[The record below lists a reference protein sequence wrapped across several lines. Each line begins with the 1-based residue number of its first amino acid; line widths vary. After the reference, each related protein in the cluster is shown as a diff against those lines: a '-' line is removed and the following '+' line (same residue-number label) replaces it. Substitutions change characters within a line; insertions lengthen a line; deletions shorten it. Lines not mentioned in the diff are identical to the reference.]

1 MGGEVKGRDRDIVI
15 VCRCRDITLADVL
28 RAIEEY
34 DITDVE
40 TLKRVLGLGM
50 GPCQGR
56 TCIPLVTRI
65 LARRLKKS
73 PDELMIPR
81 IRSPIIPIPINLLLK
96 SIDLKEFKEG

>member
-1 MGGEVKGRDRDIVI
+1 MGGEVKKTNNTII
-15 VCRCRDITLADVL
+15 VCRCRDVTLDDVL

-34 DITDVE
+34 EITDLE

-65 LARRLKKS
+65 LARKLKKS
-73 PDELMIPR
+73 PDELFIPR
-81 IRSPIIPIPINLLLK
+81 IRAPIIPVQINLLLK
-96 SIDLKEFKEG
+96 SVDVKEEKRE